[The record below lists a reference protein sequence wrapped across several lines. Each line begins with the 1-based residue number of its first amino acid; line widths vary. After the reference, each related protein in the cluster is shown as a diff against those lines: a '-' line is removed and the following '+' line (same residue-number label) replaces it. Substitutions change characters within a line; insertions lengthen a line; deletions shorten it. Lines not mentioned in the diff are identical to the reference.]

1 MKKIYYQNTIL
12 SIFLFS
18 FLFCTDSCWNNKDTD
33 VSPKKIF
40 TDVDSLLKMEAKANR
55 FSGTVVI
62 GNKGKILYEKAF
74 GIADRSWGIP
84 MDLECNFDIASVN
97 KSMISG
103 LVMIA
108 VQERKLN
115 LDSKLGDL
123 LKNHSYSGTFNKDI
137 TISQMLSHTSGL
149 PDYDAVAP
157 HLSANEFRAL
167 KRMHFTN
174 EKYVDFIS
182 QLKPVGKP
190 GEKFYYSNFA
200 YHLICIILEDVYKM
214 PFGELLAEKILHPLT
229 MQSTYSTTYNIKV
242 RKHLAK
248 GYSFRDDKWHENPF
262 IDLTL
267 GRRVF
272 STTRDL
278 YKWANAFNDTRLFT
292 QESLDKIMEN
302 HLSQITDKFSY
313 GYGWVV
319 YQKGEHFAMGDLH
332 IDSPYII
339 HGGSTDGYKSM
350 LININNGEWIISM
363 LANSGNRTSE
373 LKLAQE
379 ITQILNTK
387 QNKI

>member
-1 MKKIYYQNTIL
+1 MFSAWDCQNNTGTDN
-12 SIFLFS
+12 SAKEIFAR
-18 FLFCTDSCWNNKDTD
+18 
-33 VSPKKIF
+33 
-40 TDVDSLLKMEAKANR
+40 VDSLLKKEAEANR

-62 GNKGKILYEKAF
+62 GNKDQILYEKAF

-84 MDLECNFDIASVN
+84 MDLGYNFDIASVN

-108 VQERKLN
+108 VQEGKLSLN
-115 LDSKLGDL
+115 SRLVDL
-123 LKNHSYSGTFNKDI
+123 LKNYSYSGTFNKNI
-137 TISQMLSHTSGL
+137 TLSQMLSHTSGL

-157 HLSANEFRAL
+157 NLSANEFSAL

-174 EKYVDFIS
+174 EEYVNFIS
-182 QLKPVGKP
+182 QLKPVGRP

-200 YHLICIILEDVYKM
+200 YHLVCIILEDVYKM
-214 PFGELLAEKILHPLT
+214 SFGKLLEEKILQPLN
-229 MQSTYSTTYNIKV
+229 MKSTYSATDNTKI

-248 GYSFRDDKWHENPF
+248 GYLFRNGKWHEDPF

-278 YKWANAFNDTRLFT
+278 YKWANAFNDTGIFT
-292 QESLDKIMEN
+292 RESLDKIKEN
-302 HLSQITDKFSY
+302 HLSGITGKFSY

-319 YQKGEHFAMGDLH
+319 YHKGEHFAMGDLQ

-363 LANSGNRTSE
+363 LANSGNRTNE
-373 LKLAQE
+373 LKLARE
-379 ITQILNTK
+379 ITQLLNTK